1 MAVINS
7 TMRKGI
13 KKMAYA
19 CQVAQMISLM
29 PKPKDFV
36 TRLVG
41 DVVYLSASINKLTV
55 DMNRLLDSYAEIPTN
70 YLMTQ
75 VNSITGSL
83 MSITDRLSIY
93 GQNAVNQTYG
103 LAENATQTITEL
115 TGSVID
121 TTGALTSAVVS
132 LGAEMA
138 HASAAVLGDRDT
150 TENIHDATTE
160 ILEWTADGFK
170 TVNEKATSPLKKA
183 TQSLV
188 ESRTGIT
195 DKIQDKTDAINDK
208 IEEKR
213 QWVDN
218 LVKELRDKMAKLASV
233 MDTGFKDVT
242 GMSSVSRGATMVADA
257 LKESDND
264 SLSAQATTAVAQS
277 IATVINNFSIGKMAF
292 AFTGVLAQSA
302 IVKLGLDQLPPIDF
316 ESMMFK
322 IRDNMTISVKDLHK
336 QYDSLLESTY
346 NDYVEFNEENTNENV
361 NYTSEN
367 YDKFIAEYNGRLK
380 ELRDNIRLMMKNQT
394 NYTRDEVVKNA
405 ADTVAKREMRSAIK
419 EVQKYR
425 KQINNARQANTLK
438 SIIGQELSNFKK
450 EAEYRCNTLKADWKD
465 MMDQYKKAIKEV
477 KEFFTNGGSCDMFI
491 EDCCKQINQD
501 FDDIKELCKNLKTQL
516 IGSAV
521 KIVMP
526 ADIGT
531 VVPNPIYK
539 IADFWMDIKTII
551 KFIKDL
557 ITLIIDIINN
567 INKLARI
574 MLNGINN
581 LAEIIQQL
589 MEIFG
594 LKWLMNL
601 VQSII
606 DFFGDNIMDARERL
620 INTLSPVHF
629 SDTEEYN
636 HCMEALD
643 KLLDEGKLEDI
654 SDVDKML
661 DALSVDQSKAKTKE
675 ISKLKDALSAVK
687 NIKTIN
693 DSNSEKI
700 EELIEEL
707 ENRGDEVV
715 AYKAPILEEAS
726 KDETTV
732 DGLVDGGSLN
742 NDVKFIGWYFFHP
755 NLGHTE
761 KTYYTSKIMRRIKSK
776 IIKRASKTGHKK
788 SGGVNRLWRKNV
800 GKRTTKID
808 KAYVAFY
815 WYTYYTED
823 LEKDCFDLM
832 TKQDAIIVDS
842 VIRTENGSIVELN
855 DGRKV
860 FVADNMVRSGDY
872 VNVEGVK
879 YRVK

>member
-1 MAVINS
+1 MELINAG
-7 TMRKGI
+7 MRKGI

-19 CQVAQMISLM
+19 CQVAQMVSLM

-41 DVVYLSASINKLTV
+41 DVVYLSASLNKLSV

-83 MSITDRLSIY
+83 MSITDRLNIY
-93 GQNAVNQTYG
+93 GKNAVNQTYG
-103 LAENATQTITEL
+103 LAENATKTITEL

-121 TTGALTSAVVS
+121 TTGALTTAIIS
-132 LGAEMA
+132 LGGEVA
-138 HASAAVLGDRDT
+138 HASSAVLGDTDT
-150 TENIHDATTE
+150 AEDIHDATTV
-160 ILEWTADGFK
+160 ILEWTQDGFQ
-170 TVNEKATSPLKKA
+170 TVSEESTAPLRKA
-183 TQSLV
+183 TQNMV
-188 ESRTGIT
+188 DARTGLTNKMDNQANATKDNI
-195 DKIQDKTDAINDK
+195 D
-208 IEEKR
+208 EKR
-213 QWVDN
+213 MWVDT
-218 LVKELRDKMAKLASV
+218 LVSQLRDKMAKLASV
-233 MDTGFKDVT
+233 MDSNFKDVT
-242 GMSSVSRGATMVADA
+242 GMTSISRGASMVTQA
-257 LKESDND
+257 LKESGND
-264 SLSAQATTAVAQS
+264 SLSAQATTAIAS
-277 IATVINNFSIGKMAF
+277 SLATVINNFSIGKMVFAF
-292 AFTGVLAQSA
+292 AGVLSQSG

-316 ESMMFK
+316 ESMLYK
-322 IRDNMTISVKDLHK
+322 IRNDMTISVEELHK
-336 QYDSLLESTY
+336 QYDTLLESTY
-346 NDYVEFNEENTNENV
+346 NDYAQWNDDSSNENV
-361 NYTSEN
+361 NFSSEN

-380 ELRDNIRLMMKNQT
+380 ELRDNIRLMMKNKST
-394 NYTRDEVVKNA
+394 YTRDETVAKA
-405 ADTVAKREMRSAIK
+405 ADTLVKRELRSAIK

-425 KQINNARQANTLK
+425 KQVNNARQANTLK
-438 SIIGQELSNFKK
+438 SIIGDQLLNFKK
-450 EAEYRCNTLKADWKD
+450 EAEYRCNTLKADWKS
-465 MMDQYKKAIKEV
+465 MMDQYKKAINEIKN
-477 KEFFTNGGSCDMFI
+477 FFTNGGSCDMFI
-491 EDCCKQINQD
+491 EDCCKAINKD
-501 FDDIKELCKNLKTQL
+501 FNDIKELCSSLKTQL
-516 IGSAV
+516 VGSAV
-521 KIVMP
+521 KIIMP
-526 ADIGT
+526 ADIGA

-539 IADFWMDIKTII
+539 IADFWLDIKTII

-581 LAEIIQQL
+581 LTEIIKQL
-589 MEIFG
+589 MDIIG

-606 DFFGDNIMDARERL
+606 DFFGDNILDARERL

-629 SDTEEYN
+629 SETEEYN

-643 KLLDEGKLEDI
+643 KFLEEGVLEDI

-661 DALSVDQSKAKTKE
+661 DALSVDRSNKKSKE
-675 ISKLKDALSAVK
+675 ISKLKDALSSVK

-700 EELIEEL
+700 EELIEDL
-707 ENRGDEVV
+707 EDHGDEIV
-715 AYKAPILEEAS
+715 AYKSPIIEQTS
-726 KDETTV
+726 MDETTV
-732 DGLVDGGSLN
+732 AGLVDGGRLN

-761 KTYYTSKIMRRIKSK
+761 DTYYKSKIKRRIKSK

-788 SGGVNRLWRKNV
+788 SGGVNKLWHKNV
-800 GKRTTKID
+800 GRKPKVD
-808 KAYVAFY
+808 KAFVAFY

-832 TKQDAIIVDS
+832 TEQDAIIVDS
-842 VIRTENGSIVELN
+842 VIQTENGSVVELS